1 MTDFRPGRFEV
12 LPLIIKNL
20 LIINGLVWLA
30 QITFQSSYGVWIR
43 DTFALHSFQSS
54 LFKPHQLITY
64 MFMHDESGF
73 AHLFFNMFALWM
85 FGSTLENYWGP
96 KKFLTFYLLCGIGAA
111 LAHLGVLYY
120 ESAGLFNE
128 LAAFKLNP
136 TLNNFTGLYQSHHLQ
151 NYEPIPQ
158 LLNAW
163 QGNPASYEYA
173 QQATEYFSQYVNLS
187 ISAPTVGASGSV
199 YGILA
204 AFGYTFPN
212 SLIYLYFFFPIKAK
226 WFVLMYAAIEL
237 FSGIQNSAGDNVAHF
252 AHLGGAVV
260 GFILVYIWNK
270 ADRRNFY

>member
-1 MTDFRPGRFEV
+1 MTDFRPSRFEV

-20 LIINGLVWLA
+20 LIINGLIYLA
-30 QITFQSSYGVWIR
+30 QVTFEGSNGGWVT
-43 DTFALHSFQSS
+43 DTFALHAVQSS

-64 MFMHDESGF
+64 QFMHGSF

-120 ESAGLFNE
+120 EGMGMMNE
-128 LAAFKLNP
+128 LASFKTNP
-136 TLNNFTGLYQSHHLQ
+136 TLNNFVDIYRRYQLNEIFPNS
-151 NYEPIPQ
+151 PQ
-158 LLNAW
+158 LLTQW
-163 QGNPASYEYA
+163 RTNPESSEYSQVA
-173 QQATEYFSQYVNLS
+173 IDIFSRYTQIS
-187 ISAPTVGASGSV
+187 FSAPTVGASGAV
-199 YGILA
+199 FGILA

-212 SLIYLYFFFPIKAK
+212 SLIYLYFFFPMKAK
-226 WFVLMYAAIEL
+226 WFVIMYAAIEL

-260 GFILVYIWNK
+260 GLIMVYIWNK